1 MDTQLMWI
9 IAAAVVVF
17 VILALLAVRRRRSE
31 RLRQRFGPEYERTV
45 LEAGDVRKAEA
56 ALEARAVRVKRL
68 HIHPLSAEDAHQF
81 SEGWRLVQARFVDD
95 PRGAVTQADQLVGE
109 VMRAR
114 GYPVGEFEQR
124 VEDISVDHPSV
135 VMNYRAARAIA
146 DAHVRGQASTEDL
159 RQAMVHYRA
168 LFAELLG
175 QTTARTESVVERRLA
190 AGGGRR

>member
-1 MDTQLMWI
+1 MDTQLMWV

-17 VILALLAVRRRRSE
+17 VILALFAVRRRRSE

-45 LEAGDVRKAEA
+45 REAGDVRKAEA
-56 ALEARAVRVKRL
+56 ALDARAARVKRL

>member
-9 IAAAVVVF
+9 IAAVVVVF
-17 VILALLAVRRRRSE
+17 AIVALLAVRRQRSE

-45 LEAGDVRKAEA
+45 REAGDVRKAEA
-56 ALEARAVRVKRL
+56 ALEARAARVKRL
-68 HIHPLSAEDAHQF
+68 HLHPLSAPDAQQF
-81 SEGWRLVQARFVDD
+81 SEGWRVVQAQFVDD
-95 PRGAVTQADQLVGE
+95 PRGAVARADHLVGE
-109 VMRAR
+109 VMQAR
-114 GYPVGEFEQR
+114 GYPVAEFQQR

-135 VMNYRAARAIA
+135 VMNYRAARSIA
-146 DAHVRGQASTEDL
+146 ESHARGQASTEDL

-175 QTTARTESVVERRLA
+175 QTPARKESVVGRRLA